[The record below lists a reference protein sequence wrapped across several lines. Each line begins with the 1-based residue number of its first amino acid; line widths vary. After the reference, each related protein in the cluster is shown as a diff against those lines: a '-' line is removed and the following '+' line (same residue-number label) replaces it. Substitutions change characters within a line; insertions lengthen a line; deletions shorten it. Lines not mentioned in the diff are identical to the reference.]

1 MKSGALVHSSWAGL
15 ALISYVRPCK
25 KRVSHLEGQIIE
37 MKKTKRLAIQVGLIV
52 SIMFILT
59 IVLIV
64 YVVQQGTLVMYME
77 TKNGEIAADVNEF
90 KDLFMSPDIAK
101 WVLDEW
107 QNDPDMVLEPPTQL
121 QLYYEK
127 ELKYS
132 DLGKTI
138 DMEYVDAWD
147 EETKR
152 AFLKAVYND
161 LIRYFD
167 EKRLKKQFSAVYCL
181 DIRDYDDLYE
191 INVDDI
197 GIIFECSEEI
207 GSGDSHGLGTYF
219 RNEEVF
225 TSVVLMQTGEYGVDY
240 GDIVYQMLVV
250 EDDAGKLL
258 LYMAVSPVFLDGEL
272 RYILCV
278 EYDWSTFAH
287 IMNVNLNYMIIWGV
301 LGLLAT
307 NLLLI
312 LFIYLKAVRP
322 MVKVNA
328 GVRQYMEDKNSVAAV
343 NNMSEIKARNEVGR
357 IADSFSELVV
367 EIDRY
372 TEEILTLTGE
382 RNRVE
387 AELDLAAKIQ
397 DDMLPKVFPDRP
409 EFDLYASMT
418 PAKEVGGDFYDFFL
432 IDDDHLGLVIAD
444 VSGKGVPAAMF
455 MMMSKMLVKNYAMT
469 GMSPAEVLNKTNVS
483 ICENNKN
490 KMFVTVWFGILTIST
505 GKLTAANAGH
515 EFPAVR
521 QPDGSFELLKD
532 KHGFVI
538 GLRKNKKYTEYE
550 LELKKGATL
559 FVYTDGVPEAT
570 NGENELFQTER
581 MLEALNKEPS
591 AVPEKILENVH
602 TAVNGFVGKAPQF
615 DDLTM
620 LAVTIK

>member
-1 MKSGALVHSSWAGL
+1 M
-15 ALISYVRPCK
+15 
-25 KRVSHLEGQIIE
+25 
-37 MKKTKRLAIQVGLIV
+37 
-52 SIMFILT
+52 
-59 IVLIV
+59 
-64 YVVQQGTLVMYME
+64 
-77 TKNGEIAADVNEF
+77 
-90 KDLFMSPDIAK
+90 
-101 WVLDEW
+101 
-107 QNDPDMVLEPPTQL
+107 
-121 QLYYEK
+121 
-127 ELKYS
+127 
-132 DLGKTI
+132 
-138 DMEYVDAWD
+138 
-147 EETKR
+147 
-152 AFLKAVYND
+152 
-161 LIRYFD
+161 
-167 EKRLKKQFSAVYCL
+167 
-181 DIRDYDDLYE
+181 
-191 INVDDI
+191 DDI

-250 EDDAGKLL
+250 EDDAGKQL
-258 LYMAVSPVFLDGEL
+258 LYMAVSPVLLDGEL

-409 EFDLYASMT
+409 EFDLYSSMT

-469 GMSPAEVLNKTNVS
+469 GMSPAEVLNKTNTS
-483 ICENNKN
+483 ICENKKN
-490 KMFVTVWFGILTIST
+490 KMFVTVWLGILEIST

-521 QPDGSFELLKD
+521 QPDGEFELLKD

-538 GLRKNKKYTEYE
+538 GLRKNKTYTEYE
-550 LELKKGATL
+550 L
-559 FVYTDGVPEAT
+559 
-570 NGENELFQTER
+570 
-581 MLEALNKEPS
+581 
-591 AVPEKILENVH
+591 
-602 TAVNGFVGKAPQF
+602 
-615 DDLTM
+615 
-620 LAVTIK
+620 

>member
-1 MKSGALVHSSWAGL
+1 
-15 ALISYVRPCK
+15 
-25 KRVSHLEGQIIE
+25 

-121 QLYYEK
+121 QLYYEN

-138 DMEYVDAWD
+138 DMEYVDTWD

-167 EKRLKKQFSAVYCL
+167 EKRLKRQFSAVYCL

-191 INVDDI
+191 TNVDDI

-240 GDIVYQMLVV
+240 GDIVYQMLAV

-570 NGENELFQTER
+570 NGENELFKTER